1 MNFISGCIE
10 EVSLEGLDGK
20 LLLKPLLYAIFMVV
34 VWFYCSPVA
43 SLAHFMLY
51 VAFFSSFVYRLC
63 KRSTSYILGITLDAL
78 WTRLAARK
86 PQFSLPI
93 DEHTKRFLWSKV
105 LACNRD
111 FKYYALKE
119 ARAPLVLFD
128 RFQFTDPDSGII
140 LEQVSTS
147 DVHVLVNSPSW
158 RKRFAVIE

>member
-1 MNFISGCIE
+1 MDFISGCIE

-20 LLLKPLLYAIFMVV
+20 LLLKRLLYAIFMVV
-34 VWFYCSPVA
+34 VRFYCFPFA
-43 SLAHFMLY
+43 SVTHFMLY
-51 VAFFSSFVYRLC
+51 VHCFPALFNRLC
-63 KRSTSYILGITLDAL
+63 KRFTSYILGITLDAL

-147 DVHVLVNSPSW
+147 DVNSPS
-158 RKRFAVIE
+158 